1 MDKKHRNLLGV
12 LSLVVA
18 TTCAVAGEARS
29 SAAFVEL
36 RMDGARMLYT
46 TQRLQRGAHVV
57 AQYPD
62 SRGQPLC
69 CVSLKV
75 LGARASSHRV
85 SDLRFERPVFAYAL
99 PGLPVASALP
109 FVGAALVGSSR
120 SERKPAMP
128 TVCASSEGL
137 HLLQRSAG
145 KPRAHLYMELGYGAQ
160 PSCDEGLL
168 AQFD

>member
-1 MDKKHRNLLGV
+1 MAFKT
-12 LSLVVA
+12 LVGTLALFAA
-18 TTCAVAGEARS
+18 TTCAVAGETRS

-36 RMDGARMLYT
+36 RVDGARTLYT
-46 TQRLQRGAHVV
+46 TQRLQRGARVV

-75 LGARASSHRV
+75 LGARPRSHRV

-99 PGLPVASALP
+99 PGLPAAGA
-109 FVGAALVGSSR
+109 FVGAALVGASGSGR
-120 SERKPAMP
+120 RPAMP

-137 HLLQRSAG
+137 HLLQRGGG
-145 KPRAHLYMELGYGAQ
+145 KLRAHLYMELGYGVQ
-160 PSCDEGLL
+160 PNCDARLL

>member
-1 MDKKHRNLLGV
+1 MAFRT
-12 LSLVVA
+12 LVGTLALIVA

-29 SAAFVEL
+29 SAAFIEL
-36 RMDGARMLYT
+36 RMDGARTLYT

-62 SRGQPLC
+62 SRGRPLC

-99 PGLPVASALP
+99 PGLPAASALP
-109 FVGAALVGSSR
+109 FVGAALVGSR

-137 HLLQRSAG
+137 HLLQRSGG
-145 KPRAHLYMELGYGAQ
+145 KPGAHLYMELGYGVQ